1 MNSESETNVKP
12 SINEHIQVSKRQNEM
27 SLGKDLSQYKQN
39 NSHEVSLPA
48 LSAPPLNNTT
58 ALAI

>member
-1 MNSESETNVKP
+1 MNSESETKVKP
-12 SINEHIQVSKRQNEM
+12 TINEHMQVSKRQNEM

-48 LSAPPLNNTT
+48 LSAPP
-58 ALAI
+58 